1 MRLTILLTFLCA
13 FALSP
18 VAAQPASLTSPD
30 YRASLVRFEGVRLKP
45 YREKSGN
52 WSVGIGHNLT
62 AHRESVKP
70 SYTPNEI
77 ALFFDRDLA
86 AALRAARLL
95 VKDFDDLPN
104 PAKEVVI
111 HLIFQTGPAGFAR
124 FKRLRFALEKGAWES
139 AATELWDS
147 RWFRQTP
154 APRANWALRS
164 LQSL

>member
-1 MRLTILLTFLCA
+1 MVA
-13 FALSP
+13 VAALP
-18 VAAQPASLTSPD
+18 AVAQPAPPRSLTAPD
-30 YRASLVRFEGVRLKP
+30 YRKSLIQFEGVRLKP
-45 YREKSGN
+45 YREANGD
-52 WSVGIGHNLT
+52 WTVGIGHNLS
-62 AHRESVKP
+62 ARREKVKP
-70 SYTPNEI
+70 SYTQNEI

-86 AALRAARLL
+86 AALRAARAL
-95 VKDFDDLPN
+95 VDNFDDLPD

-111 HLIFQTGPAGFAR
+111 HLIFQCGPTGFSR
-124 FKRLRFALEKGAWES
+124 FKNLRRALDRGAWNA